1 MRMTLLALAFP
12 LLAAAA
18 PVAAAGG
25 DAPLHPL
32 PPEPEHTAAI
42 TPAEFLWEAA
52 WLSDDARAGRD
63 TASPGGREAA
73 AWIAGRMKA
82 MGLEEPEGAPGY
94 LRPWNYRSEPVKAEC
109 LLELSREGEK
119 PRTFA
124 CGEEWAVLGGSAP
137 EPLEAPVVF
146 AGYGIRAPALAY
158 DDFAGLDCKGKVVV
172 AFRHE
177 PRERDPKS
185 RWDGDRASRH
195 SWPLAKV
202 QSARAAGAVAV
213 VFVNDPG
220 NHAADPLDEQP
231 VVGRGEPPIPVLF
244 ARRSFAAEVLRGSG
258 YTPECLQEA
267 IDMGDA
273 PVPVRTEAP
282 RVRLRVV
289 RKPVTAD
296 NLCGV
301 LRGADPKL
309 RDEWVVV
316 GAHYDHVGLG
326 QGGGLNPRLWGQ
338 VHNGADDN
346 ASGSAAMLEIAESF
360 ALGKERPRRSL
371 LFLAFSGEEKGL
383 LGSMAFV
390 RKPLFPNDR
399 VAAMVNL
406 DMVGRY
412 RPGQLEVVAAE
423 TGSTLKG
430 IVDGASEGLGLE
442 YRHTNE
448 GLASSDG
455 LSFFMVKVPTVFF
468 FTGLHDD
475 YHRPSDDWWLLNADG
490 AAKVAEWA
498 ARTVRALADADGRPE
513 FHPVRVQAVGMGN
526 RVILG
531 VVPSDAPEGKG
542 AVLDEVSKRSPADA
556 AGMKPGDRLVSFGGR
571 EVRTADELRAA
582 LDRVRP
588 GDKAAAKVVRG
599 TEAMDLTVTFPAPP
613 GPVFGVSFDQ
623 GGDGKKGALIQDVA
637 PGSVADAAGVKP
649 GDRILSFGGKEIAD
663 GEALPGVLRT
673 AKPGDHLKVKVIR
686 DGKEVDLEAAYPE
699 AEKK

>member
-1 MRMTLLALAFP
+1 MRKPLSLLALGFP

-18 PVAAAGG
+18 AAAAG
-25 DAPLHPL
+25 DAPVHPL
-32 PPEPEHTAAI
+32 PPEPEHTGAI
-42 TPAEFLWEAA
+42 TPQEFLWEAA
-52 WLSDDARAGRD
+52 WLSDDARSGRD

-82 MGLEEPEGAPGY
+82 MGLEETEGAPGY
-94 LRPWNYRSEPVKAEC
+94 LRPWDFGSEPVKAEC
-109 LLELSREGEK
+109 VLELSREGEK

-124 CGEEWAVLGGSAP
+124 LGEDWVALGGSAP
-137 EPLEAPVVF
+137 LPLDAPVVF
-146 AGYGIRAPALAY
+146 AGYGIRAQALGY

-185 RWDGDRASRH
+185 RWDGDRASRY
-195 SWPLAKV
+195 SWFFAKV
-202 QSARAAGAVAV
+202 DTARAAGAAAV
-213 VFVNDPG
+213 VFVNDPL
-220 NHAADPLDEQP
+220 NHATDPLDVQS
-231 VVGRGEPPIPVLF
+231 VGGRGEPPIPVLM
-244 ARRSFAAEVLRGSG
+244 ARRAFAAEVLRGTG

-282 RVRLRVV
+282 RVRLKVV
-289 RKPVTAD
+289 RKTITAD
-296 NLCGV
+296 NVCGV
-301 LRGADPKL
+301 LRGTDPKL

-338 VHNGADDN
+338 IHNGADDN
-346 ASGSAAMLEIAESF
+346 ASGTAAMLEIAESF

-390 RKPLFPNDR
+390 RKPLFPLAR
-399 VAAMVNL
+399 VVAMVNL

-412 RPGQLEVVAAE
+412 RPGQLDIVAAE
-423 TGSTLKG
+423 TGSTLKET
-430 IVDGASEGLGLE
+430 VDRASEGLGLE

-455 LSFFMVKVPTVFF
+455 LSFFMAKVPTVFF

-475 YHRPSDDWWLLNADG
+475 YHRPSDDWWLLNAEG

-498 ARTVRALADADGRPE
+498 ARTVRTLADADGRPE
-513 FHPVRVQAVGMGN
+513 FHPVRVQAVGMGS
-526 RVILG
+526 RVVLG
-531 VVPSDAPEGKG
+531 VVPSDAPDGKG
-542 AVLDEVSKRSPADA
+542 AVLDEVSQRSPAVA
-556 AGMKPGDRLVSFGGR
+556 AGMQAGDRIVSFGGR

-582 LDRVRP
+582 LDHVRP
-588 GDKAAAKVVRG
+588 GDTAVAKVVRG
-599 TEAMDLTVTFPAPP
+599 TESMDMTVTFPAPP

-623 GGDGKKGALIQDVA
+623 GEDGKKGALIQEVA
-637 PGSVADAAGVKP
+637 PGSVAEAAGVKP
-649 GDRILSFGGKEIAD
+649 GDRILAFGGKEIPD
-663 GEALPGVLRT
+663 GGSLPGALRA
-673 AKPGDHLKVKVIR
+673 AKPGDHLKVKVDR

-699 AEKK
+699 AARK